1 MKSQSSLEKLKLA
14 CLCLRGSKV
23 RFVFGD
29 KLVSVPQLFF
39 TLASF
44 LMWEEN
50 KSPCVAHF
58 GLLGEDQELWDFPGS
73 GAAASSSQ
81 ICLPRHLGAQ
91 GRGSGRADG
100 GAGGWAP
107 VLCGSGDWW
116 LPRLAGRP
124 CDFWEG
130 KPQLR
135 AFPHNVITLS
145 FLYFWSLSCDL
156 ILYHQTHDHFLS
168 IPWKLGCLIFF

>member
-29 KLVSVPQLFF
+29 KLVSLPQLFF
-39 TLASF
+39 RSAPF
-44 LMWEEN
+44 LTWEEN

-73 GAAASSSQ
+73 GAAAPSSLL
-81 ICLPRHLGAQ
+81 CLPHHVGAQ

-100 GAGGWAP
+100 GSGGWAP
-107 VLCGSGDWW
+107 ALC
-116 LPRLAGRP
+116 PR
-124 CDFWEG
+124 
-130 KPQLR
+130 
-135 AFPHNVITLS
+135 
-145 FLYFWSLSCDL
+145 FLW
-156 ILYHQTHDHFLS
+156 Q
-168 IPWKLGCLIFF
+168 W